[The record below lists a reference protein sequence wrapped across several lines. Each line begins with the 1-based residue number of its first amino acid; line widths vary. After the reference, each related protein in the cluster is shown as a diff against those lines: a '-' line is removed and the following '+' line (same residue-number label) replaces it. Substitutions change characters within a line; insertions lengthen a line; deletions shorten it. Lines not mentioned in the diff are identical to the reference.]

1 MFSDPSL
8 HSVSFRMTEGRRS
21 VRDDKKEHRKIQ
33 NKNRRFLDKK
43 PTVSDEENGGLYFK
57 EYLV

>member
-1 MFSDPSL
+1 
-8 HSVSFRMTEGRRS
+8 MTEGRRS